1 MTECAYRVLADSS
14 VEARKVAV
22 TERWDYFLNT
32 GDAGHRREHTDGID
46 VIVSNVIT
54 VQNSTARSSSTL
66 RQPVQNFPPTRRP
79 PPPLDSTQV
88 HTRT

>member
-54 VQNSTARSSSTL
+54 V
-66 RQPVQNFPPTRRP
+66 
-79 PPPLDSTQV
+79 
-88 HTRT
+88 